1 VRYALA
7 ALAAALLATAARAE
21 SPRWGSFELQV
32 GRYFPDI
39 DSEFSA
45 TTTKPYE
52 DAFGA
57 HGGWMF
63 RAGVSKSLFTSFGS
77 LEAGVQSGYFQKSG
91 KGRFVKNN
99 AESSD
104 DTALKIIPMSVTLT
118 YRFDMLAERF
128 RIPLAPYARVGIERY
143 AWWVTDG
150 SGSKVI
156 KGATNGWSVAGGLAL
171 LLDVFD
177 PGLAREMDADS
188 GVNHT
193 YLFAEARK
201 TTIDDFGS
209 SSSWDLSEKNVA
221 YSGGLLFVF

>member
-1 VRYALA
+1 VRFALA
-7 ALAAALLATAARAE
+7 ALAAALLATGARAE
-21 SPRWGSFELQV
+21 SPRWGSFELQA
-32 GRYFPDI
+32 GTYFPDI
-39 DSEFSA
+39 DSEFSG

-52 DAFGA
+52 DAFAA

-77 LEAGVQSGYFQKSG
+77 LEVGVQSGYFQKSG
-91 KGRFVKNN
+91 NGRFVKNG
-99 AESSD
+99 APSSD
-104 DTALKIIPMSVTLT
+104 DTSLKIIPMSVILT
-118 YRFDMLAERF
+118 YRFDWLAERF
-128 RIPLAPYARVGIERY
+128 RIPLAPYGRVGLERY

-150 SGSKVI
+150 SGSTSK

-171 LLDVFD
+171 LLDFFD

-209 SSSWDLSEKNVA
+209 KSSWILSEKNIA
-221 YSGGLLFVF
+221 WSGGLLFVF